1 MSIRR
6 IGLLPQVA
14 TAHLVSHLHIMALPA
29 LFPVLPALFGVG
41 YVELGLALSLF
52 NIVTALVQ
60 APMGFA
66 VDHYGA
72 RRVLIAGVALGSIS
86 FLLIAL
92 FPTYTGL
99 LIAMALAGVANA
111 VYHPADYALLSQGI
125 NPAHIGK
132 AYSVHTFAGFLGAA
146 IAPVLLLGIATASEP
161 RLAFVGAALVG
172 FVALGLL
179 LVPGSGL
186 ARVASVPAA
195 AEPATGAAS
204 TRPLALLSPMIL
216 TLTVLFVLLNLST
229 SAIEKFSVAALMQGQ
244 GATLPWANSALT
256 AFLFASAFG
265 VLSGGALADRTQRH
279 GVVAA
284 SAFALAAVLTGIVAT
299 ASLSGLALTFVLGA
313 AGFLTGLIAPSRDML
328 VRAAS
333 PKGAEGKTFGI
344 VSTGFNIGGVIGPV
358 GFGWML
364 DHGHPNA
371 IFWASVAFMS
381 LTIILVLAQERY
393 LTQPR
398 TRRIL
403 ALSSQEAAN
412 GSTTQG

>member
-1 MSIRR
+1 MSIRH

-14 TAHLVSHLHIMALPA
+14 AAHLVSHLHIMALPA
-29 LFPVLPALFGVG
+29 LFPLLPALFGVG

-72 RRVLIAGVALGSIS
+72 RRMLIGGVALGSIG

-99 LIAMALAGVANA
+99 LIAMTLAGVANA
-111 VYHPADYALLSQGI
+111 VYHPADYALLSRGI
-125 NPAHIGK
+125 DPAHIGK

-146 IAPVLLLGIATASEP
+146 IAPAFLLGIATASEP

-172 FVALGLL
+172 LAVLGLL

-186 ARVASVPAA
+186 ARIALVNAA
-195 AEPATGAAS
+195 PEPAGSTGG
-204 TRPLALLSPMIL
+204 TRLRSLLSPMIL
-216 TLTVLFVLLNLST
+216 TLTMLFVLLNLST

-265 VLSGGALADRTQRH
+265 VLSGGVLADRTQRH
-279 GVVAA
+279 GLVAA
-284 SAFALAAVLTGIVAT
+284 SAFALAAVLTAIVAT
-299 ASLSGLALTFVLGA
+299 AHLSELALTIVLGPDRA
-313 AGFLTGLIAPSRDML
+313 DCTFARHAGPRG
-328 VRAAS
+328 
-333 PKGAEGKTFGI
+333 
-344 VSTGFNIGGVIGPV
+344 
-358 GFGWML
+358 
-364 DHGHPNA
+364 
-371 IFWASVAFMS
+371 
-381 LTIILVLAQERY
+381 LAQRGRRQNLRHRLHRLQHRRRDWPGRLRLDAGPGAPQCHLLGLGSVHEPDRHPGAGTGALPDPTSY
-393 LTQPR
+393 KPNPRAPQPGN
-398 TRRIL
+398 
-403 ALSSQEAAN
+403 SSKRPHDT
-412 GSTTQG
+412 GIDR